1 MCTHLHSFMCTPDRY
16 LFQDMDFSAVTSLE
30 ALTDESQ
37 ISELSV
43 KQLKI
48 ILQRNCINYKGCV
61 EKRELLEKVVRLW
74 QAREEEKIRQATIA
88 QSGNIGEGG

>member
-1 MCTHLHSFMCTPDRY
+1 MQVHTYIPL
-16 LFQDMDFSAVTSLE
+16 LFQDMDFSAVTSLG
-30 ALTDESQ
+30 ALTAESQ

-43 KQLKI
+43 KQLKM

-74 QAREEEKIRQATIA
+74 QAREEEKIRQVTIA
-88 QSGNIGEGG
+88 QSGNIGEHW